1 MEETAIAMVFE
12 KEASPFVVQKFN
24 FPELNEGEVLV
35 KTEFATICTSDLHTY
50 YGRRTSPCHSILG
63 HEIIGHVDKIAANG
77 VKDFAGN
84 LLKEGDRVT
93 WAVYAHDAESEMS
106 KKGFPQKSESLYKYG
121 HQKIDG
127 NCQLNGG
134 FASHC
139 HLLKGSSIFK
149 IPANLSAEEAAP
161 LNCTH
166 ATIAGAIRIAGN
178 LKGKTVLVSGAGM
191 LGLSACTMAKECG
204 ANTVLVA
211 DIQQARMEMALSFGA
226 GYFLNENEFITT
238 KSKEFKGEIDV
249 IIETSGQPKAI
260 ENTLEKL
267 TTGGIIILV
276 GAVFPQRNISI
287 NAEQI
292 VRKLLTIK
300 GLHNYIPE
308 DLKNAIQ
315 FLSKSKDKYP
325 FKNLVGKT
333 FPLNQLDAAFA
344 EGNIGKH
351 YRIGIETKSLIT
363 NKSKTNGIE
372 RD

>member
-1 MEETAIAMVFE
+1 MEETAVAMVFE
-12 KEASPFVVQKFN
+12 KEASPFVVQEFYL
-24 FPELNEGEVLV
+24 PDLSEGEVLV
-35 KTEFATICTSDLHTY
+35 KTEFATICTSDLHTF
-50 YGRRTSPCHSILG
+50 YGRRTSHCHSILG

-77 VKDFAGN
+77 VKDFTGN

-93 WAVYAHDAESEMS
+93 WAVYAHDAESKMS
-106 KKGFPQKSESLYKYG
+106 KKGFPQKSENLYKYG

-149 IPANLSAEEAAP
+149 IPETLSAEEAAP

-166 ATIAGAIRIAGN
+166 ATTAGAIRLAGD

-191 LGLSACTMAKECG
+191 LGLSACAMAKENG
-204 ANTVLVA
+204 ANAVLVN
-211 DIQQARMEMALSFGA
+211 DIQETRMEMALSFGTD
-226 GYFLNENEFITT
+226 FLLNENEFTTT
-238 KSKEFKGEIDV
+238 KHKKFKGEIDI
-249 IIETSGQPKAI
+249 IIETSGQPNAI

-287 NAEQI
+287 NAEKI

-300 GLHNYIPE
+300 GLHNYIPD
-308 DLKNAIQ
+308 DLKQAIQ
-315 FLSKSKDKYP
+315 FLQDAKDKYP
-325 FKNLVGKT
+325 FKKLVGKT

-363 NKSKTNGIE
+363 NK
-372 RD
+372 